1 MSIFL
6 ILLAAGESKR
16 LKSSVPKPYI
26 TVNKKKLLEHALN
39 SFRNFRAIKKTVI
52 VYNKKHKKHLNKLN
66 LKNILKITGG
76 KTRQESTFGALNKIK
91 KMNCKKVLIHDAARP
106 FPSKKIIN
114 EIIKKLRTNHAVVP
128 IIKVIDATKRVKK
141 KIIFKNIKRNSLRFS
156 QTPQGFTF
164 KKIYEKHKKN
174 INTLF
179 DDDSALFT
187 DDGEKVVS
195 INGSKTNLKITDKE
209 DLDIFK
215 SLTKGKNYSG
225 IGFDVHRL
233 VIGKKL
239 YLGGIKI
246 PFVLG
251 LKGHSDAD
259 PVLHA
264 LIDSLLGACR
274 LGDIGKLFSDKNNKY
289 KNIRSTFLLRKI
301 IELIKSKNFSINN
314 IDINIIAQKPKVKK
328 YSKKMIQK
336 ISSLCEINPNEINNN
351 IDVVIDAKVPGANLI
366 YPIPK
371 KVTNNKFILLII
383 FGYRGYNLRC
393 YRISFSN

>member
-26 TVNKKKLLEHALN
+26 TVNNKKLLEHALN
-39 SFRNFRAIKKTVI
+39 SFRDFRAIKKTVI

-66 LKNILKITGG
+66 PKNTLKIAGG
-76 KTRQESTFGALNKIK
+76 KTRQESTFKALKKIK

-128 IIKVIDATKRVKK
+128 IIKVNDATKRVEK

-174 INTLF
+174 MNTSV

-187 DDGEKVVS
+187 DDDEKVLS

-215 SLTKGKNYSG
+215 SLIKGKSYSG

-233 VIGKKL
+233 VKGRKL

-274 LGDIGKLFSDKNNKY
+274 LGDIGKLFSDKNKKY
-289 KNIRSTFLLRKI
+289 KNIRSTILLRKV

-314 IDINIIAQKPKVKK
+314 IDINIIAQKPKIKK
-328 YSKKMIQK
+328 YSKKMIQT
-336 ISSLCEINPNEINNN
+336 ISKLCEINPNEIN
-351 IDVVIDAKVPGANLI
+351 IKGKTTEKLGLIGKGKAIASEVITSVIKYD
-366 YPIPK
+366 
-371 KVTNNKFILLII
+371 
-383 FGYRGYNLRC
+383 
-393 YRISFSN
+393 

>member
-16 LKSSVPKPYI
+16 LKFSIPKPYI
-26 TVNKKKLLEHALN
+26 TVNNKKLLEHALN
-39 SFRNFRAIKKTVI
+39 SFRDFRAIKKTVI

-66 LKNILKITGG
+66 PKNTLKIAGG
-76 KTRQESTFGALNKIK
+76 KTRQESTFRALKRIK

-106 FPSKKIIN
+106 LPSKKIIN
-114 EIIKKLRTNHAVVP
+114 KIIKKLRSNHAVVP
-128 IIKVIDATKRVKK
+128 VIKVNDATKRVEKK
-141 KIIFKNIKRNSLRFS
+141 TIFKNIKRNSLRFS

-174 INTLF
+174 MNISI

-187 DDGEKVVS
+187 NDGEKVIS

-215 SLTKGKNYSG
+215 SLIKGKSYSG

-233 VIGKKL
+233 VKERKL

-251 LKGHSDAD
+251 LEGHSDAD

-274 LGDIGKLFSDKNNKY
+274 LGDIGKLFSDKNKKY
-289 KNIRSTFLLRKI
+289 KNIRSTILLKRI
-301 IELIKSKNFSINN
+301 IALIKSKNFSINN
-314 IDINIIAQKPKVKK
+314 IDINIIAQKPKIKK
-328 YSKKMIQK
+328 YSKKMIQT
-336 ISSLCEINPNEINNN
+336 ISKLCEIKPNEINIKGKTTEKLGLIGKGNA
-351 IDVVIDAKVPGANLI
+351 IASEVITSVIKYD
-366 YPIPK
+366 
-371 KVTNNKFILLII
+371 
-383 FGYRGYNLRC
+383 
-393 YRISFSN
+393 

>member
-16 LKSSVPKPYI
+16 LKSIVPKPYI
-26 TVNKKKLLEHALN
+26 TVNNKKLLEHALN
-39 SFRNFRAIKKTVI
+39 SFQDFRAIKKTVI
-52 VYNKKHKKHLNKLN
+52 VYNKKHRKHLNKLN
-66 LKNILKITGG
+66 PKNTLKIVGG
-76 KTRQESTFGALNKIK
+76 KTRQESTFKALKKIK

-106 FPSKKIIN
+106 LTSKKIIN

-164 KKIYEKHKKN
+164 KKIYEKHRKN
-174 INTLF
+174 MNTSV

-187 DDGEKVVS
+187 DNGEKVVS
-195 INGSKTNLKITDKE
+195 INGSKKNLKITDKE

-215 SLTKGKNYSG
+215 SLLKGKNYSG
-225 IGFDVHRL
+225 IGFDVHKL
-233 VIGKKL
+233 VKGRKL

-246 PFVLG
+246 PSVLG

-259 PVLHA
+259 PILHA

-274 LGDIGKLFSDKNNKY
+274 LGDIGKLFSDKNKKY
-289 KNIRSTFLLRKI
+289 KNISSAILLGKV
-301 IELIKSKNFSINN
+301 IELIKSENFSINN
-314 IDINIIAQKPKVKK
+314 IDINIIAQKPKIKK
-328 YSKKMIQK
+328 YSKKMIRK
-336 ISSLCEINPNEINNN
+336 ISKLCEINPNEIN
-351 IDVVIDAKVPGANLI
+351 IKGKTTERLGLIGKGKAIASEVITSV
-366 YPIPK
+366 
-371 KVTNNKFILLII
+371 NK
-383 FGYRGYNLRC
+383 YDQ
-393 YRISFSN
+393 

>member
-16 LKSSVPKPYI
+16 LKSTVPKPYI
-26 TVNKKKLLEHALN
+26 TVNNKKLLEHALN
-39 SFRNFRAIKKTVI
+39 SFKDFRAIKKTVI
-52 VYNKKHKKHLNKLN
+52 VYNKKHRKHLNKLN
-66 LKNILKITGG
+66 PKNTLRIAGG
-76 KTRQESTFGALNKIK
+76 KTRQESTFRALKKIK
-91 KMNCKKVLIHDAARP
+91 KMNCKKVLIHDVARP

-114 EIIKKLRTNHAVVP
+114 KIIRKLRTNHAVVP
-128 IIKVIDATKRVKK
+128 IIKVNDATKRVEK
-141 KIIFKNIKRNSLRFS
+141 KIIFKNIERNSLRFS

-174 INTLF
+174 MNNFF

-187 DDGEKVVS
+187 NDGEKVVS
-195 INGSKTNLKITDKE
+195 INGSKRNLKITDKE

-215 SLTKGKNYSG
+215 SLIKRKSYFG

-233 VIGKKL
+233 VKGRKL

-246 PFVLG
+246 PFILG

-274 LGDIGKLFSDKNNKY
+274 LGDIGKLFSDKNRKY
-289 KNIRSTFLLRKI
+289 KNIRSTIFLRKI

-314 IDINIIAQKPKVKK
+314 IDINIIAQRPKIKK
-328 YSKKMIQK
+328 YSKKIIQI
-336 ISSLCEINPNEINNN
+336 ISKLCEINPNEIN
-351 IDVVIDAKVPGANLI
+351 IKGKTTEKLGLIGKGKAIASEVITSVIKYD
-366 YPIPK
+366 
-371 KVTNNKFILLII
+371 
-383 FGYRGYNLRC
+383 
-393 YRISFSN
+393 

>member
-26 TVNKKKLLEHALN
+26 TVNNKKLLEHALN
-39 SFRNFRAIKKTVI
+39 SFQNFRIIKKTVI

-66 LKNILKITGG
+66 PKNTLKIAGG
-76 KTRQESTFGALNKIK
+76 KTRQESTFKALKKIK

-128 IIKVIDATKRVKK
+128 IIKVNDATKRVEK

-174 INTLF
+174 MNTSV

-215 SLTKGKNYSG
+215 SLIKGKSYFG

-233 VIGKKL
+233 VKGRKL

-274 LGDIGKLFSDKNNKY
+274 FGDIGKLFSDKNKKY
-289 KNIRSTFLLRKI
+289 KNIRSTILLRKV

-314 IDINIIAQKPKVKK
+314 IDINIIAQKPKIKK
-328 YSKKMIQK
+328 YSKKMIQT
-336 ISSLCEINPNEINNN
+336 ISKLCEINPNEIN
-351 IDVVIDAKVPGANLI
+351 IKGKTTEKLGLIGKGKAIASEVITSVIKYD
-366 YPIPK
+366 
-371 KVTNNKFILLII
+371 
-383 FGYRGYNLRC
+383 
-393 YRISFSN
+393 